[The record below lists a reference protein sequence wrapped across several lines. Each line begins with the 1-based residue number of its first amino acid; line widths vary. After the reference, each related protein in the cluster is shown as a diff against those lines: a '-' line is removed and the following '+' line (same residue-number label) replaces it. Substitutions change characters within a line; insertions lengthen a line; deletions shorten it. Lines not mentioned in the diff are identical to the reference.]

1 MFSFADC
8 LNNRKFAVVDNLRL
22 YRFRHKRQL
31 PIREEK
37 KEMKKRLR
45 FNSAIKKRTILKASD
60 YCLDISKLILGGVVL
75 AAVIDM
81 GINEGA
87 LFLIGLVIVV
97 SFAAIGFFLYILGN
111 QTKL

>member
-1 MFSFADC
+1 MDAFFVFPPIFFCFSLCVLQKSLSLHRVIISFAIVIMK
-8 LNNRKFAVVDNLRL
+8 RK
-22 YRFRHKRQL
+22 
-31 PIREEK
+31 I
-37 KEMKKRLR
+37 R
-45 FNSAIKKRTILKASD
+45 FNSTIKKRTILKASD

-87 LFLIGLVIVV
+87 LFLIGLVIVI

-111 QTKL
+111 QNKL

>member
-1 MFSFADC
+1 MSLQAQKTVAHP
-8 LNNRKFAVVDNLRL
+8 RK
-22 YRFRHKRQL
+22 
-31 PIREEK
+31 K
-37 KEMKKRLR
+37 KKKKKRLR

-87 LFLIGLVIVV
+87 LFLIGLVIVI